1 MVVEEP
7 KPGSRLEAEEVFGP
21 VLTIFKVAS
30 MEKAI
35 EMTSERDKP
44 LVYTYYGKKNFDMVN
59 NNTTAGQMIRNDCI
73 MWFMNNNIS
82 FGGVGSSGIGR

>member
-7 KPGSRLEAEEVFGP
+7 KPGSKLEAEEVFGP

-35 EMTSERDKP
+35 EMTTGKDKP